1 MFSSDMLFQR
11 IFNLPIW
18 NLHFLVSQW
27 RFQFTN
33 LKCWFQFNQLMVI
46 SVYRFWKKFQFTV
59 HNFISIYHFGTVISI
74 YPFGM
79 LISIYRLGMVISIYR
94 FGITISISHFEIQV
108 SLFHIPPGTV
118 ISIYLNGI
126 SIYLFGM
133 QISIYLFGMQIPM
146 CCLVNSGIKIETW

>member
-1 MFSSDMLFQR
+1 MFSSDIICCFNGFS
-11 IFNLPIW
+11 IFTNLEFTFSRFTIR
-18 NLHFLVSQW
+18 

-59 HNFISIYHFGTVISI
+59 HNFISIYHCGTVISI
-74 YPFGM
+74 YLFGT

-94 FGITISISHFEIQV
+94 FRITISISHFEIQV

-126 SIYLFGM
+126 SIYLFGND
-133 QISIYLFGMQIPM
+133 YFNLPFRNAYPNVLFG
-146 CCLVNSGIKIETW
+146 KFW